1 MLMDGIELV
10 EGSDAKNLVI
20 EKGNTLPIN
29 ITEGRL
35 FYLSGHAS
43 LKDGLYQY
51 ADEWKNIG
59 SGGGAVGS
67 ITYFPA
73 NAAPDTHLKLNGAL
87 LLRSEYPDLWQFA
100 QNSGNIT
107 IDDASWGGIG
117 HFSPGD
123 GSTTFRLPDFRG
135 YFVRNWDDGRGVDSG
150 RGIGTWQADELKS
163 HAHSFQTGFGLQG
176 SLSGIQTSLAFTSK
190 STNSVHIFNTDGAET
205 RPKNI
210 PMLACIKY

>member
-51 ADEWKNIG
+51 ADEWKDIG

-87 LLRSEYPDLWQFA
+87 LLRSEYPDLWEFA

-135 YFVRNWDDGRGVDSG
+135 YFVRNWDDGRGVDPG

-163 HAHSFQTGFGLQG
+163 HNHDAAMRYSGYAVLGGSWPNGASDFRATVSGNTGG
-176 SLSGIQTSLAFTSK
+176 T
-190 STNSVHIFNTDGAET
+190 ET

>member
-20 EKGNTLPIN
+20 EKGNELPIN

-51 ADEWKNIG
+51 ADEWKDIG

-67 ITYFPA
+67 ISYFPA

-87 LLRSEYPDLWQFA
+87 ILRSEYPELWDFA
-100 QNSGNIT
+100 QNSGNMAVN
-107 IDDASWGGIG
+107 DGAWVSGQ
-117 HFSPGD
+117 FSPGD
-123 GSTTFRLPDFRG
+123 DSTTFRIPDLRG
-135 YFVRNWDDGRGVDSG
+135 EFIRGFDDGRGVDTG
-150 RGIGTWQADELKS
+150 RAIGSFQLDEFKS
-163 HAHSFQTGFGLQG
+163 HAHSFKAGSGIQG
-176 SLSGIQTSLAFTSK
+176 TLSGIQVLTGYTSNY
-190 STNSVHIFNTDGAET
+190 TNSSQIYNTGGTET
-205 RPKNI
+205 RPRNLAL
-210 PMLACIKY
+210 LACIKY